1 MPELAQRLIKQ
12 EKREH
17 SGYLNLGNC
26 GSKRGVKMRFD
37 ACFALALVLMSVFG
51 RMAYCQ
57 TPTVTL
63 TGTVRDEQTGEPL
76 PFAHVYIN
84 NTSIGTTT
92 DEKGAY
98 MLANLPVGN
107 LDVAVSYLG
116 YAPIRE
122 TLRFEKPGRK
132 TVLFQMRQGVELESM
147 VVQSKRSRRW
157 QRRLKIVTR
166 ELLGTGSFADS
177 CKILNPEVLQIYVD
191 KKGHLLA
198 QSTRPLKIEN
208 RALGYLIYHDLS
220 EFDFFNERMY
230 YGGNTRFEPLK
241 PANEEE
247 RTRWQT
253 NQKQAYR
260 GSLKQLLTSLVSDS
274 LLENGFRVFQQV
286 PDSLRSVRIR
296 TLDDLNTL
304 NNNVYYLIEEVRGA
318 QLIRPGELETERVL
332 VSGTSLEVFDLNK
345 PGQSRY
351 TDMPYAYSL
360 IALPQGYAVITP
372 QGWVVAPMGME
383 VSGYLSNDRFA
394 TLLPADWQSN

>member
-1 MPELAQRLIKQ
+1 MRLN
-12 EKREH
+12 KR
-17 SGYLNLGNC
+17 C
-26 GSKRGVKMRFD
+26 I
-37 ACFALALVLMSVFG
+37 VLLLLMCVTNWMVHGQPS
-51 RMAYCQ
+51 
-57 TPTVTL
+57 TVTL
-63 TGTVRDEQTGEPL
+63 TGTVIDEQTGEPL
-76 PFAHVYIN
+76 PFANVYIN

-92 DEKGAY
+92 DEKGTY
-98 MLANLPVGN
+98 TLANLPIGN
-107 LDVAVSYLG
+107 LDMVVSYLG

-122 TLRFEKPGRK
+122 TLRFQQPGLK

-157 QRRLKIVTR
+157 RQRLKVISR

-198 QSTRPLKIEN
+198 QSTSPLKIEN

-220 EFDFFNERMY
+220 EFDFFKERMY
-230 YGGNTRFEPLK
+230 YGGNTRFELLK

-247 RTRWQT
+247 KNRWQA
-253 NQKQAYR
+253 NQKRAYQ

-274 LLENGFRVFQQV
+274 LLQNGFRVFQQV

-296 TLDDLNTL
+296 ALDDLNTL
-304 NNNVYYLIEEVRGA
+304 KNNVYYLIEEVRGT
-318 QLIRPGELETERVL
+318 QLIRPGELENERVL

-394 TLLPADWQSN
+394 NLLPSDWQHK